1 MNDFPGDVRQFIADH
16 IHSLAQLEVLL
27 LLHGAPERE
36 WQPSEVGTALYTPPE
51 MAGAQLQDLCTRGL
65 IGCVNDRY
73 RYLNTHKFD
82 EVIGKVAELYKERRV
97 TMITLIYSKPV
108 DKVRTFADAFRFRK
122 DP

>member
-1 MNDFPGDVRQFIADH
+1 MDDFPDDVRRFIADH

-27 LLHGAPERE
+27 LLHAAPERA
-36 WQPSEVGTALYTPPE
+36 WQAGEAGTALYTPAE
-51 MAGAQLQDLCTRGL
+51 MAAAQLQDLCTRG
-65 IGCVNDRY
+65 IIACDETRY
-73 RYLNTHKFD
+73 RYVDSHKFH

-122 DP
+122 DS